1 MSPQLER
8 MLLRATVGLVALVPI
23 LAGAGGILFG
33 GAMTGASLGDAGL
46 DSHVRYLSG
55 LLFAIGLGFWST
67 LPDIERKGPRFQLLT
82 FLVFAGGLARLL
94 GVALVGWPSFPML
107 GGLGMELAVTPL
119 LCWWQLCF
127 SRRFLAGD
135 GTAS

>member
-8 MLLRATVGLVALVPI
+8 LLLRGTVGLLALVPI

-33 GAMTGASLGDAGL
+33 AAMTGASLSDAAL

-55 LLFAIGLGFWST
+55 LLYAIGLGFWST
-67 LPDIERKGPRFQLLT
+67 LRDIERRSRRFQLLT
-82 FLVFAGGLARLL
+82 FLVFVGGLARLL
-94 GVALVGWPSFPML
+94 GVLRVGWPSYPML

-119 LCWWQLCF
+119 LCWWQLRF
-127 SRRFLAGD
+127 SRRFLAVND
-135 GTAS
+135 TTS